1 MISLKRNGK
10 GELVDAPGVRAR
22 ASSIYIPN
30 QSDLFRISR
39 SKFSDF
45 LACSRCFYLDR
56 VKGLISPS
64 TPGWSLNETTDV
76 LLKKEFDLAR
86 EKQVPHRIF
95 ERFGLSNIVP
105 FKHENMDK
113 WRDSLRQGLEYHVDG
128 TNIVLHGGIDDIWYD
143 QLEEKIIV
151 VDYKSQANNR
161 PVTTRSYLAG
171 TYHQGYKIQID
182 IYVYLLLNMGF
193 DVSSVGY
200 FYVCNADRAAP
211 SFDGHMAFEETLV
224 PYSWKIDWIGS
235 KLSEMIEVLN
245 SYDIPARNPYC
256 ENCAYAY
263 QRSLIGG

>member
-1 MISLKRNGK
+1 MISLRRNGK
-10 GELVDAPGVRAR
+10 GELVDAPGVRTR

-86 EKQVPHRIF
+86 EQQVPHRIF
-95 ERFGLSNIVP
+95 ERFGLSNVVP
-105 FKHENMDK
+105 FQHEDMDK
-113 WRDSLRQGLEYHVDG
+113 WRDSLRHGLEYHVDG

-143 QLEEKIIV
+143 QIEEKLIV
-151 VDYKSQANNR
+151 VDYKSQANSR

-182 IYVYLLLNMGF
+182 VYAYLLVHMGF

-200 FYVCNADRAAP
+200 FYVCNADRGAP

-245 SYDIPARNPYC
+245 SHDIPERNPYC

-263 QRSLIGG
+263 QRSLVGG